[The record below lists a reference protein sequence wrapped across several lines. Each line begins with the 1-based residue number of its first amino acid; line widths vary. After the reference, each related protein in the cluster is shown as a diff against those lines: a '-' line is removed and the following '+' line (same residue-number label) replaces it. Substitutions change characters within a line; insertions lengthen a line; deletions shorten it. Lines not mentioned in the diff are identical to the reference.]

1 MDFGVCECKQCVRL
15 IGIVVHFS
23 HTHFISHQRIEKK
36 NGPTL
41 CGCVFLRA
49 NQSGI
54 FKRFVKKGR
63 AITRTMIRT
72 KTTQTC
78 VKTWHRESHWQKMLI
93 GCIFFLN
100 WKKRFPK
107 RSLNLAV
114 VLVCTSFYGES
125 VDP

>member
-1 MDFGVCECKQCVRL
+1 MDFGVCAMQTVCQTHRHC
-15 IGIVVHFS
+15 GSFS

-36 NGPTL
+36 RPYFMWL
-41 CGCVFLRA
+41 CIPEGKP
-49 NQSGI
+49 I
-54 FKRFVKKGR
+54 WHFKRFVKKGR

-78 VKTWHRESHWQKMLI
+78 VKTWHCESHWQKMLI